1 MQDSPIETL
10 YAGQWLRIMRRGKWE
25 YAERTNRGGGA
36 VIVIAET
43 EDGKVVFVEQ
53 FRVPIDARTIE
64 MPAGLIGDD
73 EAAEDDDVLATAR
86 RELIEETGYDGD
98 SFELVLT
105 GPTSAG
111 MSNESVSFVLA
122 RGLRRVG
129 RGGGVDGEDI
139 TVHEVTRAE
148 APDWLLAR
156 HAEGFGIDLK
166 LFAGLWFLERAR

>member
-1 MQDSPIETL
+1 MSDTETL
-10 YAGQWLRIMRRGKWE
+10 FAGQWLRIKRRGKWE

-43 EDGKVVFVEQ
+43 ADGKVVFVEQ
-53 FRVPIDARTIE
+53 FRTPINARTIE

-73 EAAEDDDVLATAR
+73 EAEADDDLIATAR

-98 SFELVLT
+98 SFEHILT

-111 MSNESVSFVLA
+111 MSNEMVAFVLA

-129 RGGGVDGEDI
+129 PGGGVHGEDI
-139 TVHEVTRAE
+139 TVHEVAREE
-148 APDWLLAR
+148 AAAWLMNKQ
-156 HAEGFGIDLK
+156 AEGFGIDLK